1 MATATRTGVTGK
13 PTNLATTATAAAAAP
28 GIRKPALSD
37 RVGAW
42 IQGHRRLTS
51 WAGTVLVVGA
61 LLFTWTLSTKRR
73 AEEIASRN
81 LAGARFAFDNQNLPL
96 AASELAKVIEDYSGT
111 NSAQEGR
118 LLLANVRLL
127 QGQPQQAVAVLK
139 DYAPGAG
146 RAFRAQAYSL
156 LGNAFENMGRTREA
170 GDAYEKGS
178 AAAALDFLKAQLLA
192 DAGRAWTSAADTGRA
207 TAAYRRIVNEFPKE
221 TAATE
226 AKVRLAELTKGAVA
240 ATQ

>member
-51 WAGTVLVVGA
+51 WAGTGLVVGA

-81 LAGARFAFDNQNLPL
+81 LAGARFAVANQDRAL
-96 AASELAKVIEDYSGT
+96 AASDVRAGT
-111 NSAQEGR
+111 GGSVGTR
-118 LLLANVRLL
+118 
-127 QGQPQQAVAVLK
+127 
-139 DYAPGAG
+139 
-146 RAFRAQAYSL
+146 RA
-156 LGNAFENMGRTREA
+156 
-170 GDAYEKGS
+170 
-178 AAAALDFLKAQLLA
+178 
-192 DAGRAWTSAADTGRA
+192 
-207 TAAYRRIVNEFPKE
+207 
-221 TAATE
+221 
-226 AKVRLAELTKGAVA
+226 
-240 ATQ
+240 